1 MCIFNYG
8 QYYTGVAM
16 KLKKEWGE
24 WYWLDDDGVVVS
36 PRFTTKQE
44 ACYWLVEFQGD
55 TK

>member
-1 MCIFNYG
+1 
-8 QYYTGVAM
+8 M

-44 ACYWLVEFQGD
+44 ACYWLVQFQGD
-55 TK
+55 TKQ